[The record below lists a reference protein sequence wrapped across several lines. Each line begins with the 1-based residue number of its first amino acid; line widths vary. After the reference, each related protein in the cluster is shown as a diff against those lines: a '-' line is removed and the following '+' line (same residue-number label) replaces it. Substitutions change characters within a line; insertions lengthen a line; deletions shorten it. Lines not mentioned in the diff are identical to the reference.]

1 MSKAVSKEEIQT
13 IKLLLSKGLT
23 RKQICWVTGRS
34 HATVDRVAN
43 GQFDERLKSP
53 VKKTSNDDLHSLIL
67 KTFDL
72 LAEIEE
78 KIK

>member
-1 MSKAVSKEEIQT
+1 MSKVVSKEEIQT

-34 HATVDRVAN
+34 PATVDRVAR